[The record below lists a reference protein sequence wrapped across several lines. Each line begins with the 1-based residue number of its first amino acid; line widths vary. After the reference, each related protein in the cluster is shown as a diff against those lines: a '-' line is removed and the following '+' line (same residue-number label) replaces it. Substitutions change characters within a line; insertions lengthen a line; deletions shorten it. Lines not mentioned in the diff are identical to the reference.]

1 MNIEVITDARCIV
14 GEGPIWDSKN
24 KALYS
29 VDIHG
34 KRLRSVDWQSGNI
47 TERVLPKQTGFMLL
61 GTKGEL
67 LGGSEDGVYELTNG
81 SFKLFSKPFTLK
93 GERFNDGKIGP
104 DGRAYM
110 GTFSRDFSAAF
121 YRMESDGTIT
131 ELFDGVG
138 NSNGLDWD
146 TKKGVMYYNDTPT
159 KRTDCFDYDEKGNL
173 FNRRTVFEYQY
184 GNPDGMTIDANGNLW
199 VALWGAGEV
208 VCIDPERSKIIEK
221 IKMPVSQPSC
231 TAFAGDDLKT
241 LVVTSAAHGINLRD
255 EALAGSMFAIKTDVK
270 GIEPFRIEVQK

>member
-1 MNIEVITDARCIV
+1 MKLEVITDARCIV
-14 GEGPIWDSKN
+14 GEGPIWDSQKN
-24 KALYS
+24 MLYS
-29 VDIHG
+29 VDIQG
-34 KRLRSVDWQSGNI
+34 KRMRSIDWKSGSI
-47 TERVLPKQTGFMLL
+47 FERVLPKQTGFILL
-61 GTKGEL
+61 GNKGEL
-67 LGGSEDGVYELTNG
+67 LGGSEDGVYRLDGGRFE
-81 SFKLFSKPFTLK
+81 LFSKPCTLK

-104 DGRAYM
+104 DGNAYM

-121 YRMESDGTIT
+121 YKMDKSGNLT

-159 KRTDCFDYDEKGNL
+159 KKTDCFDIDENGNL
-173 FNRRTVFEYQY
+173 LNRRTVFSYEN
-184 GNPDGMTIDANGNLW
+184 GNPDGMTIDENGNLW

-231 TAFAGDDLKT
+231 VAFAGEDLKT
-241 LVVTSAAHGINLRD
+241 LVITSAAHGIILRD
-255 EALAGSMFAIKTDVK
+255 EALAGSMFALKTDVK
-270 GIEPFRIEVQK
+270 GIEPYRINIEV

>member
-1 MNIEVITDARCIV
+1 MQIELLNDARCIV
-14 GEGPIWDSKN
+14 GEGPIWDSHTKS
-24 KALYS
+24 LYS
-29 VDIHG
+29 VDIQG
-34 KRLRSVDWQSGNI
+34 KRLRKFDWKSGAI
-47 TERVLPKQTGFMLL
+47 TERVLPKQTGFVLL
-61 GTKGEL
+61 GTNNEL
-67 LGGSEDGVYELTNG
+67 LGGSEDGVYDLTDG
-81 SFKLFSKPFTLK
+81 KFELFSKPFTLK

-121 YRMESDGTIT
+121 YRMERDGTLT

-146 TKKGVMYYNDTPT
+146 IKKGVMYYNDTPT
-159 KRTDCFDYDEKGNL
+159 KRTDCFDFDENGNL
-173 FNRRTVFEYQY
+173 SNRRTVFKYEN

-231 TAFAGDDLKT
+231 TAFAGEDLKT
-241 LVVTSAAHGINLRD
+241 LVVTSAAHGIILRD
-255 EALAGSMFAIKTDVK
+255 EPLAGSTFTIQTDVK
-270 GIEPFRIEVQK
+270 GIKPYRIEV